1 MSMASLSGNLLDR
14 LSLARIEVDLPT
26 PRPITHAARNN
37 RSERKPLHQYTLG
50 SSPSTSPIVSP
61 SQGFPRSFLATKSPR
76 NRPSFVVSPSRS
88 PLKHTPRRILD
99 KISPLKKPMECPG
112 PVMNVRPVEEDDSV
126 TEPESE
132 PEVLKPAQDDDSET
146 EPESEIPFVKPPTE
160 IVNRKP
166 EDAVQRPQATPPR
179 TSIPRSNPSTIVSPY
194 RKRHTPELSYTSS
207 LDDLM
212 QQGAGMS
219 VPTPRRP
226 FLLPS
231 RTPPPAVR
239 EFLAMFQDDG
249 SYPDDFP
256 ESLRC

>member
-1 MSMASLSGNLLDR
+1 
-14 LSLARIEVDLPT
+14 
-26 PRPITHAARNN
+26 
-37 RSERKPLHQYTLG
+37 
-50 SSPSTSPIVSP
+50 
-61 SQGFPRSFLATKSPR
+61 
-76 NRPSFVVSPSRS
+76 
-88 PLKHTPRRILD
+88 
-99 KISPLKKPMECPG
+99 
-112 PVMNVRPVEEDDSV
+112 MNVRPVEEDDSV

-132 PEVLKPAQDDDSET
+132 PEVLKPAQNDDSET

-160 IVNRKP
+160 IVNRKL

-179 TSIPRSNPSTIVSPY
+179 TSIPCSTIISPY
-194 RKRHTPELSYTSS
+194 RKRHTPDLSYTSS